1 MKTFTTYIISCLS
14 SLLLVATLS
23 SVTLTA
29 QSGFRTDAI
38 QYESLQMRTRAG
50 VLSVSCQIVIPQDA
64 TPRGKALLIQPVY
77 KTAQAEEILL
87 PHLILNGK
95 WQAPYYEREV
105 ALQSH
110 EEYMNTRPYGVA
122 TLSGK
127 HDAEPLTINYE
138 ITQALPKGATGALEM
153 RYYGMDCCDTDPL
166 GLLAL
171 TPAKPDRITITED
184 NLSPFLAAQDEPTK
198 RRQEEIELRINYRFD
213 RSEVLPNYRQNNE
226 QLTEL
231 SNTLAPILNDPTSY
245 KVVLGSITGYASP
258 EGPELH
264 NKGLSERRAQSIK
277 QYLIKQYSEQLF
289 GGLQVIGA
297 GADWTGLREVI
308 ARSTGRADQKDV
320 LAVLDA
326 GYTPER
332 RQEELAKLSTYGDL
346 LRNVYPPLRRS
357 TLRLEYEVR
366 AFSLEE
372 SIEIM
377 KTRPKDLSVSELN
390 RIAAAYE
397 QQGRNADEVYRI
409 AATCNPTNVGAQLNY
424 SRLLLLEG
432 KLSEAWQ
439 ILQPLQAE
447 PAAYNNIGVY
457 YMLSG
462 NEQLAG
468 QYLRQALT
476 TRDAAVARH
485 NLETFAL

>member
-1 MKTFTTYIISCLS
+1 MKSFMNYISCLC

-23 SVTLTA
+23 AVTLTA

-64 TPRGKALLIQPVY
+64 TPRSKALLIQPVY

-95 WQAPYYEREV
+95 WQAPYYEREK

-122 TLSGK
+122 TLSGQ
-127 HDAEPLTINYE
+127 HDAEPLVINYE
-138 ITQALPKGATGALEM
+138 VTQVLPKGATGALEM

-171 TPAKPDRITITED
+171 APAKPDRITITED
-184 NLSPFLAAQDEPTK
+184 NLSPLLAAQDEPTK

-226 QLTEL
+226 QLTAL
-231 SNTLAPILNDPTSY
+231 SNTLAPILKDPTSY

-277 QYLIKQYSEQLF
+277 QYLINQYGETLF
-289 GGLQVIGA
+289 GSLQVIGA

-308 ARSTGRADQKDV
+308 ASSSDRVDQKAV

-332 RQEELAKLSTYGDL
+332 RQEELAKLHTYGDL

-357 TLRLEYEVR
+357 TLRLKYEVR
-366 AFSLEE
+366 AFTLEE
-372 SIEIM
+372 SIAVM
-377 KTRPKDLSVSELN
+377 QTRPKDLSVSELN
-390 RIAAAYE
+390 RIAHAYE

-409 AATCNPTNVGAQLNY
+409 AAICNPTNVGAQLNY
-424 SRLLLLEG
+424 SRRLLLEG

-447 PAAYNNIGVY
+447 TAAYNNIGVY

-462 NEQLAG
+462 NEQLAE

-476 TRDAAVARH
+476 TPDASVAQK

>member
-38 QYESLQMRTRAG
+38 QYESLQMRNRAG

-77 KTAQAEEILL
+77 KTTQEEILL

-122 TLSGK
+122 TLTGQ

-171 TPAKPDRITITED
+171 KPAKPDSIIITKD
-184 NLSPFLAAQDEPTK
+184 NLSPLLAAQDEPTK
-198 RRQEEIELRINYRFD
+198 RRQEEIELRINYRLD
-213 RSEVLPNYRQNNE
+213 RSEVLPNYKQNNE
-226 QLTEL
+226 QLTAL
-231 SNTLAPILNDPTSY
+231 SNTLAPILKRQSSY

-258 EGPELH
+258 EGSERH

-277 QYLIKQYSEQLF
+277 QYLIEQYGAPLF
-289 GGLQVIGA
+289 GNLQVIGA
-297 GADWTGLREVI
+297 GADWTGLREVMT
-308 ARSTGRADQKDV
+308 RSSDRADQKNV
-320 LAVLDA
+320 LAILDA

-332 RQEELAKLSTYGDL
+332 RQKELTKLPTYRDL
-346 LRNVYPPLRRS
+346 LNSVYPPLRRS

-366 AFSLEE
+366 AFTLEE
-372 SIEIM
+372 SIEVM

-390 RIAAAYE
+390 RIALAYE
-397 QQGRNADEVYRI
+397 QQGRNAEEVYRM
-409 AATCNPTNVGAQLNY
+409 AATYNPTNVGAQLNY
-424 SRLLLLEG
+424 SRQLLLGG
-432 KLSEAWQ
+432 KLAEAWQ
-439 ILQPLQAE
+439 VLEPLQAE

-462 NEQLAG
+462 NEQLAE

-476 TRDAAVARH
+476 TRDAEVARR
-485 NLETFAL
+485 NLEAFAL